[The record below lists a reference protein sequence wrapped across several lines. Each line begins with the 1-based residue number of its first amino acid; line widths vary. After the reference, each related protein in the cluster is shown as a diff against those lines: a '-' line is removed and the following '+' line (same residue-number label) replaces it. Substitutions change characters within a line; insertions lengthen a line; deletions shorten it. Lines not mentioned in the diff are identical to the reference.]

1 MHLCIRIY
9 KVVIMTKIP
18 FLRSFTLFFIL
29 LIANI
34 SHAQDACYLLGTD
47 GEGAKANLASAT
59 LAKVS
64 DGVFEGKATFTESNA
79 FYIATKLAA
88 TADDWESI
96 KDDVWCGSRQGA
108 RVTLGRAYA
117 LYKGYQ
123 EGYFFTL
130 RTSGTFNV
138 IVDFNRALFQV
149 SPNFDPDPDPDPNP
163 VYYLNEESKG
173 GCYLF
178 CFLGKNVANKSIYNF
193 TQPSATLQPTETDG
207 VYAGNVQF
215 ASSAFTITR
224 ALTTLDVRLNDDLF
238 YEVMDSLRPYRYS
251 HPKDLVTF
259 NEKEEMEP
267 DQDWKDYVD
276 FWVRDYDPSHTY
288 YVKVDFNTN
297 QMAVCTSQDED
308 PFMKQDNEPDDD
320 NPVDVPDIDLTSGA
334 HFTINL
340 TQPGTLKQKLTNA
353 VFATD
358 YDLVDFLT
366 VKGKMGAADI
376 VYLKAQEGLVSQLQ
390 YLDLSQVEL
399 VYDDGE
405 YYSYTYQKNWGSF
418 GGFIEY
424 HTDIYTLSE
433 ENKDEEG
440 NGGFSG
446 ATTSEVT
453 YHRRNDLEIAFD
465 GMKYLRQCKLPK
477 GLKGVGNGIL
487 VNTPLEKV
495 SLPTAPT
502 YIADAAFKGTNLKS
516 IELPESVDSL
526 GNSCFANT
534 PLQQI
539 DISHVSRFG
548 EYCLANTN
556 LKTAE
561 LCNSLKAIPEN
572 LFNGCQKLTSVIFPT
587 FVQTIGSGAFSGCRA
602 MTTIDIPSTVQTISS
617 WAFSGCGMTTLT
629 IPNSVTEIGNNAF
642 GGCENLTSVSMGDGV
657 KRIGAGAFAGCV
669 KLKNV
674 TLSAN
679 IEEIGNDA
687 FGSEYY
693 GYIPWVKNMPV
704 EDGVKYIGKIA
715 YRFIPERDDY
725 GIPQPRAITI
735 KEGTVSVSD
744 AFAYREDD
752 IEYFNGVITGITL
765 PSTLR
770 ILGMDCFRGA
780 AISTIELPESL
791 EKIGA
796 LAFAGCSKLRRVT
809 IPQKVK
815 HIGKGAFE
823 DTGLIR
829 VNYNATDAT
838 TYNEWDEYLH
848 NNHNI
853 SEGYGAIF
861 SPSVTRV
868 IIGEGVKTIPPYLF
882 YGCENLVRVQMAS
895 TVETIGERAFCS
907 GNNLEYL
914 DLPSAL
920 KSIGDDAFPD
930 VTNFTAY
937 MKEPFLLTSR
947 PSDEEIL
954 NDEDNRREL
963 ERGNSVDRAYGSN
976 APFGDVLYYYHI
988 EPDRTLTWGEVTVS
1002 PYSQKKSVL
1011 KVPNGSLSAYQ
1022 GENTWALFFQ
1032 EITTFDGASAAETIE
1047 ETTTVSVKQS
1057 VTEETDLSS
1066 TMMGNVFVTLDTEDS
1081 GDGYNAE
1088 QGCLIINSTVTDEGL
1103 AAATADNS
1111 DDLTVKNYFNGLILE
1126 VPAGKGN
1133 IVIDCKTLGSR
1144 AIYVKIG
1151 TNEPQMISAANRNTV
1166 SVDYDVLLNSRIYI
1180 YAANIQQANVAEYQV
1195 RRATAYAND
1204 DAVEIY
1210 GLSIN
1215 IIEDN
1220 QDAIKDIQ
1228 STTGKVQKV
1237 YENGHINILT
1247 PNGKKYSVDGRLE
1260 IRD

>member
-1 MHLCIRIY
+1 
-9 KVVIMTKIP
+9 MTKIP
-18 FLRSFTLFFIL
+18 FLRSFILFFFL
-29 LIANI
+29 LIVNI
-34 SHAQDACYLLGTD
+34 SQAQDACYLLGTD

-59 LAKVS
+59 LTKVS

-88 TADDWESI
+88 TADGWESI
-96 KDDVWCGSRQGA
+96 KDDVWCGARQGS
-108 RVTLGRAYA
+108 RVTVGRAHA
-117 LYKGYQ
+117 MYKGYQ

-130 RTSGTFNV
+130 RTSGTFKV
-138 IVDFNRALFQV
+138 IVDFNRELFQV
-149 SPNFDPDPDPDPNP
+149 SPDTEPEPDP
-163 VYYLNEESKG
+163 VYLNEESKG

-178 CFLGKNVANKSIYNF
+178 SFQGKDGSSQSIYNF
-193 TQPSATLQPTETDG
+193 AKPNATLAQTETEG
-207 VYAGNVQF
+207 VYAGHVQF
-215 ASSAFTITR
+215 ANSAFTITR
-224 ALTTLDVRLNDDLF
+224 VLAAMEATYEEDWEKYYTLL
-238 YEVMDSLRPYRYS
+238 DSIRPYRYS

-259 NEKEEMEP
+259 NEKEEMVP
-267 DQDWKDYVD
+267 DQDRFVD
-276 FWVRDYDPSHTY
+276 FWVHDYDPTRTY

-308 PFMKQDNEPDDD
+308 PFMKQDDEPDDD

-405 YYSYTYQKNWGSF
+405 YYSRTYQKNWGSF

-433 ENKDEEG
+433 ENIDEDG
-440 NGGFSG
+440 PGGFSG

-453 YHRRNDLEIAFD
+453 YHRRNDLALAFTD
-465 GMKYLRQCKLPK
+465 MQYLRQCKLPK
-477 GLKGVGNGIL
+477 GLKGVGSSIL
-487 VNTPLEKV
+487 SNTPLEKV

-502 YIADAAFKGTNLKS
+502 YIANVAFKGTNLKS

-526 GNSCFANT
+526 GNYCFAST

-548 EYCLANTN
+548 EYCLAYTN

-572 LFNGCQKLTSVIFPT
+572 LFNGCQKLTSIIFPAS
-587 FVQTIGSGAFSGCRA
+587 VQTIGSGAFSGCRA
-602 MTTIDIPSTVQTISS
+602 LTTIDIPSTVQTIGS
-617 WAFSGCGMTTLT
+617 WAFNGCGMTTLT
-629 IPNSVTEIGNNAF
+629 IPNSVTEIGDNAF
-642 GGCENLTSVSMGDGV
+642 GGCENLTSVNMGDGV
-657 KRIGAGAFAGCV
+657 KKIGAGAFAGCM
-669 KLKNV
+669 KLKDV

-679 IEEIGNDA
+679 IEEIGKDA
-687 FGSEYY
+687 FGSEFY
-693 GYIPWVKNMPV
+693 GYIPWVESMPV

-715 YRFIPERDDY
+715 YRFIPERDNY

-744 AFAYREDD
+744 AFAYREYDT
-752 IEYFNGVITGITL
+752 EYYNGVITGITL

-770 ILGMDCFRGA
+770 ILGTDCFIGA

-796 LAFAGCSKLRRVT
+796 FAFARCGKLRRVT
-809 IPQKVK
+809 IPRKVK
-815 HIGKGAFE
+815 HIGYGAFE
-823 DTGLIR
+823 GTGLIR

-848 NNHNI
+848 NNHDV
-853 SEGYGAIF
+853 SEGYG
-861 SPSVTRV
+861 SPFPQSVTRV

-882 YGCENLVRVQMAS
+882 DGCENLVRVQMAS

-907 GNNLEYL
+907 CNNLEYI
-914 DLPSAL
+914 DLPAAL
-920 KSIGDDAFPD
+920 KSIGDDAFPS
-930 VTNFTAY
+930 VTYCTTY
-937 MKEPFLLTSR
+937 MKEPFPLTSR

-954 NDEDNRREL
+954 NDKDNRREL
-963 ERGNSVDRAYGSN
+963 ERGYSVDRAYNSY
-976 APFGDVLYYYHI
+976 APFGEVLYYYHI
-988 EPDRTLTWGEVTVS
+988 EPDGKLTWGEVTCN
-1002 PYSQKKSVL
+1002 PYSQRRRTL
-1011 KVPNGSLSAYQ
+1011 KVPSGSLAAYQ
-1022 GENTWALFFQ
+1022 GENTWALLFQ

-1088 QGCLIINSTVTDEGL
+1088 QGCLIINSTVTEEGL
-1103 AAATADNS
+1103 AAATADDSN
-1111 DDLTVKNYFNGLILE
+1111 DLTVKNNFNGLILE
-1126 VPAGKGN
+1126 VPAGKGTV
-1133 IVIDCKTLGSR
+1133 VIDCKTLGSR

-1151 TNEPQMISAANRNTV
+1151 TNEPQMVSAANRNTV
-1166 SVDYDVLLNSRIYI
+1166 SVEYDILSNSRIYI
-1180 YAANIQQANVAEYQV
+1180 YAANTRQANVAENRV
-1195 RRATAYAND
+1195 RRTTAYAND

-1215 IIEDN
+1215 IEDN
-1220 QDAIKDIQ
+1220 QDAIKDIK
-1228 STTGKVQKV
+1228 STTGKVHKV
-1237 YENGHINILT
+1237 YENGHISILT
-1247 PNGKKYSVDGRLE
+1247 PDGKKYSVDGR
-1260 IRD
+1260 DVK

>member
-1 MHLCIRIY
+1 
-9 KVVIMTKIP
+9 MTKIP
-18 FLRSFTLFFIL
+18 FLRSFTLFFFL
-29 LIANI
+29 LIVNI
-34 SHAQDACYLLGTD
+34 SQAQDACYLLGTD

-59 LAKVS
+59 LTKVS

-88 TADDWESI
+88 TADGWESI
-96 KDDVWCGSRQGA
+96 KDDVWCGAQQRS
-108 RVTLGRAYA
+108 RVTVGRAHA
-117 LYKGYQ
+117 MYKGYQ
-123 EGYFFTL
+123 EGNFFTL
-130 RTSGTFNV
+130 RTSGTFKV
-138 IVDFNRALFQV
+138 IVDFNRELFQV
-149 SPNFDPDPDPDPNP
+149 SPDTEPEPDP
-163 VYYLNEESKG
+163 VYLNEESKG

-178 CFLGKNVANKSIYNF
+178 CFLGKNEANKSIYNF

-224 ALTTLDVRLNDDLF
+224 ALTTQDVRLNDDLF

-259 NEKEEMEP
+259 NEKEEMVP
-267 DQDWKDYVD
+267 DKDWMDYVD
-276 FWVRDYDPSHTY
+276 FWVRDYDPTRTY

-308 PFMKQDNEPDDD
+308 PFMKQDDEPDDDEPDDD

-405 YYSYTYQKNWGSF
+405 YYSRTYQKNWGSF

-433 ENKDEEG
+433 ENIDEDG
-440 NGGFSG
+440 PGGFSG
-446 ATTSEVT
+446 ATTSDVS
-453 YHRRNDLEIAFD
+453 YHRRNDLALAFTD
-465 GMKYLRQCKLPK
+465 MQYLRQCKLPK
-477 GLKGVGNGIL
+477 GLKGVGSSIL
-487 VNTPLEKV
+487 SNTPLEKV

-502 YIADAAFKGTNLKS
+502 YIANVAFKGTNLKS

-526 GNSCFANT
+526 GNYCFAST

-548 EYCLANTN
+548 EYCLAYTN

-572 LFNGCQKLTSVIFPT
+572 LFNGCQKLTSIIFPAS
-587 FVQTIGSGAFSGCRA
+587 VQTIGSGAFSGCRA
-602 MTTIDIPSTVQTISS
+602 LTTIDIPSTVQTIGS
-617 WAFSGCGMTTLT
+617 WAFNGCGMTTLT
-629 IPNSVTEIGNNAF
+629 IPNSVTEIGDNTF
-642 GGCENLTSVSMGDGV
+642 GGCENLTSVNMGDGV
-657 KRIGAGAFAGCV
+657 KKIGAGAFAGCM
-669 KLKNV
+669 KLKDV

-679 IEEIGNDA
+679 IEEIGKDA
-687 FGSEYY
+687 FGSEFY
-693 GYIPWVKNMPV
+693 GYIPWVENMPV

-715 YRFIPERDDY
+715 YTFVPEYDNY
-725 GIPQPRAITI
+725 GYIKPRAITI

-744 AFAYREDD
+744 AFAYRENVT
-752 IEYFNGVITGITL
+752 EYYNGVITGITL

-770 ILGMDCFRGA
+770 ILGTDCFIGA

-796 LAFAGCSKLRRVT
+796 FAFARCGKLRRVT
-809 IPQKVK
+809 IPRKVK
-815 HIGKGAFE
+815 HIGYGAFE
-823 DTGLIR
+823 GTGLIR

-848 NNHNI
+848 KNHDV
-853 SEGYGAIF
+853 SEGYG
-861 SPSVTRV
+861 SPFPQSVTRV

-895 TVETIGERAFCS
+895 SVETIGERAFACDY
-907 GNNLEYL
+907 NLEYL

-920 KSIGDDAFPD
+920 KSIGDDAFPS
-930 VTNFTAY
+930 VTYCTTY
-937 MKEPFLLTSR
+937 MKEPFPLTSR

-954 NDEDNRREL
+954 NDKDNRREL
-963 ERGNSVDRAYGSN
+963 ERGYSVDRAYNSY
-976 APFGDVLYYYHI
+976 APFGEVLYYYHI
-988 EPDRTLTWGEVTVS
+988 EPDGTLTWGEVTCN
-1002 PYSQKKSVL
+1002 PYSQRRRTL
-1011 KVPNGSLSAYQ
+1011 KVPSGSLAAYQ

-1047 ETTTVSVKQS
+1047 VTTTVNVKQS

-1066 TMMGNVFVTLDTEDS
+1066 TIMGNVFVTLDTEDS

-1088 QGCLIINSTVTDEGL
+1088 QGCLIINSTVTEEGL
-1103 AAATADNS
+1103 AAATADDS
-1111 DDLTVKNYFNGLILE
+1111 DDLTVKNNFNGLILE
-1126 VPAGKGN
+1126 VPAGKGTV
-1133 IVIDCKTLGSR
+1133 VIDCKTLGSR

-1151 TNEPQMISAANRNTV
+1151 TNEPQMFSAANRNTV
-1166 SVDYDVLLNSRIYI
+1166 SVEYDILSNSRIYI
-1180 YAANIQQANVAEYQV
+1180 YAANTRQANVAEHRV
-1195 RRATAYAND
+1195 RRTAYAND

-1215 IIEDN
+1215 IEDN
-1220 QDAIKDIQ
+1220 QDAIKDIK
-1228 STTGKVQKV
+1228 STTGKVHKV

-1247 PNGKKYSVDGRLE
+1247 PNGKKYSVDGR
-1260 IRD
+1260 DVK